1 MNFAERLK
9 LYMEKHK
16 ISQYKLNKL
25 TGVGQSTISQILSG
39 IQSPTDDT
47 IQKLLKGL
55 NISYADFYSG
65 DNAVR
70 EIIEHAH
77 GMNLSDK
84 EKMALELYE
93 KMPPNRQRKELAEA
107 IEKLKNLP
115 AKDQE
120 AILTI
125 IDSLSR

>member
-1 MNFAERLK
+1 
-9 LYMEKHK
+9 MEKHK